1 MKLAAAQ
8 ALVRDL
14 IAVERHPGRERDALD
29 ELAAWAYQF
38 SGEIVVQPDGV
49 LLETGAS
56 ERLFGGRSRLSRA
69 VRDGLQALG
78 YRATFGYAVTPR
90 AARVVALA
98 RARRLPC
105 PHLFEASRLEG
116 ALAPL
121 PFTLLGWDEAALDTL
136 HALGL
141 ATIGDLL
148 ALPRASFAKR
158 FGRERL
164 DDLDRL
170 LARRAD
176 PQSLYT
182 PPERFAATIELP
194 ADVVDTA
201 QLMFPAQRL
210 LASLE
215 GFLRGRGS
223 GTTELRFI
231 VTHDPRRARPQAPTE
246 IRLTLAA
253 PERDAKRLAALLGE
267 RLARVALPEPA
278 VALALDVD
286 RLQPFAAM
294 NGSLLPQPAE
304 PGIDWLKLAE
314 TLHARLGSER
324 VFQLQAVDDH
334 RPERAWRAVPL
345 SIDSRGDRTG
355 PAAAVAAPAAAAALA
370 AALADARRPAA
381 VPRSADAGHRTGAHR
396 VRLVGLRQPG
406 RAGGASRLLRRA
418 QRPRAAA
425 VGVPR
430 TRRAARLVP
439 ARAVRMSAA
448 RPLNGADAMQ
458 VPYTELHCLSNFS
471 FLRGASHPEELVARA
486 LALEYGGL
494 AITDECS
501 FAGSVRAHLELKD
514 LRENDEPARSFRL
527 IHGTEIQLTEG
538 EGRKAAPGA
547 KLVLLAQTRA
557 GYGNLS
563 QLVTLARRQAA
574 KGSYRLSRR
583 GPRGARRL
591 AAGRARA
598 AGAAA
603 DVARA
608 ARRSARA
615 ARGALAGGPRARRE
629 LDRVRTDARRGR
641 RGTARRAAGDRRRGR
656 AAARRGR
663 RRPHARAPPPQARRR
678 ADGRADEDAARAVR
692 PRCWRR
698 TRSAT
703 CGRCTG
709 SPASIPPNC

>member
-1 MKLAAAQ
+1 MLWLAVALPALPLQLAERAIEPCHAIAIIEGPAQRPLVIHCNDVARSQGASPGMKLAAAQ

-14 IAVERHPGRERDALD
+14 IAVERHPERERDALA

-136 HALGL
+136 RALGL

-148 ALPRASFAKR
+148 ALPRASFARR

-194 ADVVDTA
+194 ADVVDAA
-201 QLMFPAQRL
+201 QLMLPAQRL

-231 VTHDPRRARPQAPTE
+231 VTHDSRRARPQAPTD
-246 IRLTLAA
+246 IRLMLAA

-286 RLQPFAAM
+286 RLQPFAAL

-345 SIDSRGDRTG
+345 AIDNRSDRT
-355 PAAAVAAPAAAAALA
+355 
-370 AALADARRPAA
+370 
-381 VPRSADAGHRTGAHR
+381 VPLPPS
-396 VRLVGLRQPG
+396 P
-406 RAGGASRLLRRA
+406 
-418 QRPRAAA
+418 
-425 VGVPR
+425 
-430 TRRAARLVP
+430 
-439 ARAVRMSAA
+439 
-448 RPLNGADAMQ
+448 RPLLLLPSPQ
-458 VPYTELHCLSNFS
+458 PLPT
-471 FLRGASHPEELVARA
+471 R
-486 LALEYGGL
+486 
-494 AITDECS
+494 
-501 FAGSVRAHLELKD
+501 
-514 LRENDEPARSFRL
+514 NDQPLYRDP
-527 IHGTEIQLTEG
+527 LT
-538 EGRKAAPGA
+538 
-547 KLVLLAQTRA
+547 
-557 GYGNLS
+557 
-563 QLVTLARRQAA
+563 LVT
-574 KGSYRLSRR
+574 
-583 GPRGARRL
+583 GPERI
-591 AAGRARA
+591 
-598 AGAAA
+598 
-603 DVARA
+603 
-608 ARRSARA
+608 
-615 ARGALAGGPRARRE
+615 E
-629 LDRVRTDARRGR
+629 
-641 RGTARRAAGDRRRGR
+641 
-656 AAARRGR
+656 
-663 RRPHARAPPPQARRR
+663 
-678 ADGRADEDAARAVR
+678 
-692 PRCWRR
+692 
-698 TRSAT
+698 
-703 CGRCTG
+703 CGWWDFG
-709 SPASIPPNC
+709 SPAAKAVHRDYFVARNGRGQLLWVFRELAAPRGWFLHGLFA